1 MYVSQTTKRDNHE
14 GVSWFPT
21 SWLLRTTPVCFF
33 FAMLSSGTAWAF
45 PWAGFVCST
54 SALAA
59 GPFVALVVGLFR
71 DEAERAGA
79 VGEAEDGGLP
89 PPSPPALRGIDS
101 TAAAAADDDEDDEEA
116 EAPALSRVH
125 SSLWPARH
133 AALWQASLQYFRCR
147 HPEQRRSCRSWA
159 GVSQNA
165 HEAAWLLMMRA
176 YSWSNIRKCDL
187 RLGESKEWV
196 WFSPPNFRLGRE
208 DCT

>member
-1 MYVSQTTKRDNHE
+1 MKTIHFVYVSQTTKRDNHE

-21 SWLLRTTPVCFF
+21 SWLLRTMPVCFFFFF

-89 PPSPPALRGIDS
+89 PPSPPALRGIDC
-101 TAAAAADDDEDDEEA
+101 TAADDDDDEDNK
-116 EAPALSRVH
+116 S
-125 SSLWPARH
+125 
-133 AALWQASLQYFRCR
+133 AAV
-147 HPEQRRSCRSWA
+147 
-159 GVSQNA
+159 G
-165 HEAAWLLMMRA
+165 
-176 YSWSNIRKCDL
+176 
-187 RLGESKEWV
+187 
-196 WFSPPNFRLGRE
+196 LGRGFRRKRTMRRG
-208 DCT
+208 CS